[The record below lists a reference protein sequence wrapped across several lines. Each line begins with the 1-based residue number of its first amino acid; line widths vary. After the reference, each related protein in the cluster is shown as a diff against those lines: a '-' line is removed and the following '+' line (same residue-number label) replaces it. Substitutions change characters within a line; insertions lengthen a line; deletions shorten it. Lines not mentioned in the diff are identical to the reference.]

1 VTIDAEPRLAVPH
14 GSASVHELLQFERLM
29 SELSASFIN
38 LPASEID
45 AVIEG
50 GLRRIVETLD
60 IDRSSLSR
68 LVPGTGQLQTTHSW
82 AVDGLPP
89 VLGKTWPVDDFAYL
103 VALGRTGKPLVFSS
117 LDDLPPAANAARL
130 AYQRFGMRSH
140 VAQPL
145 MVAGELVG
153 FLGFGSLRR
162 ERTWPEDL
170 LARMRLLAQIF
181 AAALALKRAQEE
193 LDRALGFERLLTE
206 LSAGFID
213 LPAERL
219 DDAIEEAL
227 RRIVQTLDID
237 RSTLALVDPL
247 TGASEFTH
255 SYAVEGVAPVP
266 RITNVQNAAPW
277 VYAEASAGRMVVFS
291 RLDDLPPAASVDKEL
306 YRRLGQTS
314 HVTVPLFAAD
324 EFLGGLT
331 FGCVRRERSWPD
343 DLLGRFRLL
352 AEIFANAIAR
362 KRAQEERDHALG
374 FERLLADLSASML
387 RAPSLEVERA
397 IPDALRAMG
406 EFLRVDSVAL
416 WRQPATDDHF
426 SLMHWWAPAGV
437 PAPPATVY
445 KKDLPW
451 VSDRLLSGEV
461 VRFASPEDPPG
472 DATADKHALRRFG
485 ARSLLA
491 VPLYIDGNV
500 AATLSLVGR
509 GAERSWPDAL
519 IPRVR
524 LIGEALANLL
534 ERDRKA
540 RQLAE
545 AQGEAAHFRER
556 LAHLV
561 RVHTVGEMSA
571 ALAHE
576 ITQPLGAIENYALA
590 ARRRASEASPD
601 LAKVVDLLDK
611 VVGQATRAGDVV
623 LRLRG
628 LVKRHELQLIELD
641 VEHAIRT
648 CIEMVKADCE
658 LREIRVELKA
668 ADRVPRVVA
677 DEIHV
682 QQVTLNLLRN
692 AMEAMDCLGSD
703 RTKVIT
709 VEVGLPGPDAVMV
722 QVADGGPGIPEGELE
737 RVFESFY
744 STKAEG
750 LGIGLAIC
758 RKLVEAHGGA
768 LWASHNPGGGAV
780 FQFTLPVRAAGS

>member
-1 VTIDAEPRLAVPH
+1 MIDAESRLAVPN
-14 GSASVHELLQFERLM
+14 GAASVHELLQFERLM
-29 SELSASFIN
+29 SELSARFIN

-60 IDRSSLSR
+60 IDRSSLTR
-68 LVPGTGQLQTTHSW
+68 LLPGTGQLQTTHSW

-89 VLGKTWPVDDFAYL
+89 VLGAVWPADDFAYL
-103 VALGRTGKPLVFSS
+103 VALGRAGTPLVFSS
-117 LDDLPPAANAARL
+117 LSELPPVANAAKL
-130 AYQRFGMRSH
+130 AYQRFGMKSH

-145 MVAGELVG
+145 VVAGELVG

-181 AAALALKRAQEE
+181 AAALA
-193 LDRALGFERLLTE
+193 
-206 LSAGFID
+206 
-213 LPAERL
+213 
-219 DDAIEEAL
+219 
-227 RRIVQTLDID
+227 
-237 RSTLALVDPL
+237 
-247 TGASEFTH
+247 
-255 SYAVEGVAPVP
+255 
-266 RITNVQNAAPW
+266 
-277 VYAEASAGRMVVFS
+277 
-291 RLDDLPPAASVDKEL
+291 
-306 YRRLGQTS
+306 
-314 HVTVPLFAAD
+314 
-324 EFLGGLT
+324 
-331 FGCVRRERSWPD
+331 
-343 DLLGRFRLL
+343 
-352 AEIFANAIAR
+352 R
-362 KRAQEERDHALG
+362 KRAQEQLQEGEARLDAIVRSAMDAIITVDGDQRVVLFNTAAEKMFGCSASQANGAPLDRFIPERFRIAHRAHIERFVRTGETSRQVGTAAAIRALRADGTEFPVEASISRATIAGERLLTVILRDTTERMTAARQIEQALG

-387 RAPSLEVERA
+387 RAPSLDVGRA
-397 IPDALRAMG
+397 ISEVLRAIG
-406 EFLRVDSVAL
+406 EFLDVGNVAL
-416 WRQPATDDHF
+416 WGLSPKDEHF
-426 SLMHWWAPAGV
+426 RLMLWWSAEGV
-437 PAPPATVY
+437 RAPPVTVY
-445 KKDLPW
+445 KRDLPW
-451 VSDRLLSGEV
+451 FSDRLLRGEV
-461 VRFASPEDPPG
+461 VRFANLEELPADAAEDRN
-472 DATADKHALRRFG
+472 ATRRFG
-485 ARSLLA
+485 TRSLLA
-491 VPLYIDGNV
+491 VPLWVEGEV
-500 AATLSLVGR
+500 AAVLSLAVLG
-509 GAERSWPDAL
+509 GERSWPDAL
-519 IPRVR
+519 IPRVK
-524 LIGEALANLL
+524 LIGEAVANLL
-534 ERDRKA
+534 ERDRRAK
-540 RQLAE
+540 QLAE

-601 LAKVVDLLDK
+601 VAKVVDLLDK

-623 LRLRG
+623 MRLRG
-628 LVKRHELQLIELD
+628 LVKRHELQLTELD
-641 VEHAIRT
+641 VEHAVRT

-692 AMEAMDCLGSD
+692 AMEAMESLGSD

-758 RKLVEAHGGA
+758 RKLIEAHGGA